1 MEVSKPPPLR
11 GAPLMGRHPPQ
22 ILPLREDFSEGLVLL
37 ELYANK
43 KSQTMWRKYNYDYA
57 RTKIVK
63 YPEVGCYS

>member
-37 ELYANK
+37 EHPPQILPLREDFSEGLVLLELYANK
-43 KSQTMWRKYNYDYA
+43 NYH
-57 RTKIVK
+57 
-63 YPEVGCYS
+63 